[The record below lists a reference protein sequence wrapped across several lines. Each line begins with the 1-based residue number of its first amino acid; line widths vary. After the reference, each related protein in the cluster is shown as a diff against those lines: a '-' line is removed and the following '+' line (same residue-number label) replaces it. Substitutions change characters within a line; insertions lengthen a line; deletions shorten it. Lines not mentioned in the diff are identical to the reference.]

1 MADTRAGSFASQ
13 QIGPGA
19 RAPGL
24 FDIVLISC
32 LFVCLFVVLLC
43 ICALLLTLARAPS
56 AGGMSRP
63 RLA

>member
-1 MADTRAGSFASQ
+1 MAGTRAGSFASQ

-32 LFVCLFVVLLC
+32 LFVCLLFFCVYVHFCSRWRVL
-43 ICALLLTLARAPS
+43 R
-56 AGGMSRP
+56 RP
-63 RLA
+63 EVCHGHAS

>member
-1 MADTRAGSFASQ
+1 MAGTRAGSFASQ

-32 LFVCLFVVLLC
+32 LFVCLLFFLC